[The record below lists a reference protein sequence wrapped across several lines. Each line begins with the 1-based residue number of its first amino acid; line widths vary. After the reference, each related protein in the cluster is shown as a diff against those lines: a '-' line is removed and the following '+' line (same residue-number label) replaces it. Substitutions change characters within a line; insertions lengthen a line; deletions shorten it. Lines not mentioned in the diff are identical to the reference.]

1 MTYEREGHVIES
13 DKEVERERKRIR
25 ERESYLVSVG
35 VSLCRGEI
43 RSSVTQCAKG
53 KLMNY
58 ICSILIP
65 M

>member
-43 RSSVTQCAKG
+43 RSSVT
-53 KLMNY
+53 
-58 ICSILIP
+58 
-65 M
+65 